1 VGQITY
7 KGKDYVVAGGKMGD
21 LSLKLYNE
29 IVAIQYG
36 EKEDP
41 YGWREKIA

>member
-1 VGQITY
+1 
-7 KGKDYVVAGGKMGD
+7 MGE
-21 LSLKLYNE
+21 LSQRPYNE

-41 YGWREKIA
+41 YGWMEKIS

>member
-1 VGQITY
+1 
-7 KGKDYVVAGGKMGD
+7 MGD
-21 LSLKLYNE
+21 LSQKLYDE

-41 YGWREKIA
+41 YGWREKIG